1 VRSAA
6 LRAGLRRK
14 EEDFLFPFPAV
25 ETAGYYQS
33 SPFGDCARACGR
45 EEGLLLCVPGIY
57 ASVRDARL
65 GDMPCFAFG
74 SGRPKGLPYKTIG
87 RPLAG
92 LVHGGFQ
99 VIAFLNCL

>member
-33 SPFGDCARACGR
+33 SPFGDCAAFGR
-45 EEGLLLCVPGIY
+45 EEGAFALRTRHL
-57 ASVRDARL
+57 RL
-65 GDMPCFAFG
+65 SAMRTFGDMPG
-74 SGRPKGLPYKTIG
+74 YYRPS
-87 RPLAG
+87 LAG
-92 LVHGGFQ
+92 LIHGEVRWSEFPK
-99 VIAFLNCL
+99 IS